1 MSVMDEILSLYGAR
15 GSAAYFGEAVSM
27 VEHGLQAA
35 HFAELDGAPDT
46 LIAAA
51 LLHDVGHL
59 IATVPDDIAEWTV
72 DARHE
77 ATGAR
82 WLSERFGTDVAD
94 PVRLHVRAKRYLC
107 TTDPKY
113 LSQLSPASVHTL
125 KLQGGLLSAGEVAAF
140 ETEPGYREALVVRR
154 CDDRGKVAGLATRRL
169 EDYGRL
175 LEPLAAWRDLVI
187 LSRP

>member
-1 MSVMDEILSLYGAR
+1 MSAIDEVFSLYAAR

-27 VEHGLQAA
+27 TEHGLQAA
-35 HFAELDGAPDT
+35 HFAELEGAGEAVV
-46 LIAAA
+46 AAA

-59 IATVPDDIAEWTV
+59 IAKVPDDIAQWTV

-82 WLSERFGTDVAD
+82 WLGERFGPEVAE

-107 TTDPKY
+107 TVDPTY
-113 LSQLSPASVHTL
+113 LSQLSPASLLTL
-125 KLQGGLLSAGEVAAF
+125 KLQGGPMSAGEAASF
-140 ETEPGYREALVVRR
+140 EAEPGYREAVVVRL

-169 EDYGRL
+169 EDYRELLLSLAMPGR
-175 LEPLAAWRDLVI
+175 
-187 LSRP
+187 

>member
-1 MSVMDEILSLYGAR
+1 MSVIDDIFSLYAER

-27 VEHGLQAA
+27 TEHGLQAA
-35 HFAELDGAPDT
+35 HFAELEGAGEA

-51 LLHDVGHL
+51 LLHDIGHL
-59 IATVPDDIAEWTV
+59 IATVPDDIADWTL

-82 WLSERFGTDVAD
+82 WLSKWFGAEVAE

-107 TTDPKY
+107 TVDPTY
-113 LSQLSPASVHTL
+113 FSQLSPASVLTL
-125 KLQGGLLSAGEVAAF
+125 KLQGGPMPAQEVAAF
-140 ETEPGYREALVVRR
+140 ASEPGCREAIVVRR

-169 EDYGRL
+169 EDYRGLLRSLAGGR
-175 LEPLAAWRDLVI
+175 
-187 LSRP
+187 

>member
-1 MSVMDEILSLYGAR
+1 MSVIDEIFSLYAAR

-27 VEHGLQAA
+27 TEHGLQAA
-35 HFAELDGAPDT
+35 HFAQLAGAHET
-46 LIAAA
+46 VVAAA
-51 LLHDVGHL
+51 LLHDIGHL

-82 WLSERFGTDVAD
+82 WLGEWFGPDVAD

-107 TTDPKY
+107 TTDPTY
-113 LSQLSPASVHTL
+113 FSQLSPASVVTL
-125 KLQGGLLSAGEVAAF
+125 KLQGGRLSADEVASF
-140 ETEPGYREALVVRR
+140 EAEPGYRDAIVVRR

-169 EDYGRL
+169 EGYREL
-175 LEPLAAWRDLVI
+175 LRSLAAR
-187 LSRP
+187 RR

>member
-1 MSVMDEILSLYGAR
+1 MSVIDELFSLYAAR

-27 VEHGLQAA
+27 TEHALQAA
-35 HFAELDGAPDT
+35 HFAELEGAGET
-46 LIAAA
+46 IVAAA

-59 IATVPDDIAEWTV
+59 IAKVPDDIAEWTV

-82 WLSERFGTDVAD
+82 WLGERFGPKFAD

-107 TTDPKY
+107 AIDPTY
-113 LSQLSPASVHTL
+113 FSQLSPASVLTL
-125 KLQGGLLSAGEVAAF
+125 KLQGGPMSADEVAGF
-140 ETEPGYREALVVRR
+140 EAEPGYREAIIVRL

-169 EDYGRL
+169 EDYRELLQSLVTHGR
-175 LEPLAAWRDLVI
+175 
-187 LSRP
+187 